1 MCGNIKI
8 TYATMRELES
18 WMRLIDIVSWNFPGL
33 STQEEIDG
41 YRKTVEKNI
50 NRKSAI
56 CALDG
61 STVVSFLLFSTKNNM
76 LCHMAVHPDYRRKGI
91 ASSMVELMLSSLDR
105 KKDIVVLTFRENDE
119 KGAAPRALYKRFG
132 FEEGELCYDMNYP
145 EQKFV
150 LRAK

>member
-1 MCGNIKI
+1 MFENIKI
-8 TYATMRELES
+8 TYATMCELES
-18 WMRLIDIVSWNFPGL
+18 WMGLIDILHWNFPGL

-50 NRKSAI
+50 SRKSAI

-61 STVVSFLLFSTKNNM
+61 STVVSFLLFSTKYNM

-91 ASSMVELMLSSLDR
+91 ASDMVELMLNNLDR
-105 KKDIVVLTFRENDE
+105 SKDIVVLTFREDDE
-119 KGAAPRALYKRFG
+119 KGAAPRAFYKSLG
-132 FEEGELCYDMNYP
+132 FEEGELCFDMNYP